1 MTPPVNSRNVDVEG
15 AAKWEAYA
23 DASARFNVEY
33 GMLSTAAHER
43 YLDATDM
50 LEATPHYSRN
60 VKHWKKRADR
70 AWEKYYR
77 NVGLAFHEKYPL
89 YIDFCNKTYEHIEP
103 DLEKFYNSIKRVLD
117 RHRVGESDLK
127 ARLVLAYELT
137 ELCRKFFVKY
147 WEICAGHYGYADLG
161 RPFRYADPTPM
172 ASLTSSLVDSV
183 CGGPSTDD
191 IRLDDDVDCSNAL
204 VVIIKRIHEVKTMDR
219 LGIEALRMNA
229 AYDPEYA
236 EAVRLH
242 DENVERERR
251 EAEEAARRD
260 AEERREAAHRA
271 VVDRLAEKYTVRHG
285 RP

>member
-1 MTPPVNSRNVDVEG
+1 MTTLSKRNVDIDG
-15 AAKWEAYA
+15 NAKWEAYM

-50 LEATPHYSRN
+50 LESTPYYSRN

-70 AWEKYYR
+70 AWEMYYR
-77 NVGLAFHEKYPL
+77 NVGRAFHDKFPL
-89 YIDFCNKTYEHIEP
+89 YVDFCNKAYQHIET

-117 RHRVGESDLK
+117 RHRVGDSDLK

-147 WEICAGHYGYADLG
+147 WEICSKHYGYEDLG
-161 RPFRYADPTPM
+161 RPFRYADPSPM

-191 IRLDDDVDCSNAL
+191 IRLDDDPDCGRAL
-204 VVIIKRIHEVKTMDR
+204 TIVIKRVHEAKTLDE

-229 AYDPEYA
+229 SYDPEYA

-242 DENVERERR
+242 DEDRERERL
-251 EAEEAARRD
+251 EAETRARRD
-260 AEERREAAHRA
+260 DETREEEAHRA
-271 VVDRLAEKYTVRHG
+271 VAARLAEKYTVRHG
-285 RP
+285 RT